1 MSRNAIYKEIE
12 ANFGLVPSFFDSV
25 PDSSLELEWH
35 LFKRL
40 QVEEGVIPNKYRE
53 LIGLGIAA
61 ATKCRF
67 CTLYHTEMARLEGA
81 TTEEIEEA
89 VHFAKCSTGWSTYIN
104 GLQTDYERFRDDI
117 MRVCEHIRTAQSV
130 AK

>member
-25 PDSSLELEWH
+25 PDSSLELEWQ